1 MVSFEPG
8 FDVTPRGVSFI
19 ARVDGHLVACSVTA
33 TALAEKE
40 SLAVADSTALR
51 KIFKRHEELIR
62 DQMARKIAQGLA
74 EPDRTFCLHSGEF

>member
-33 TALAEKE
+33 AALAEKE
-40 SLAVADSTALR
+40 GLAAADTTALR
-51 KIFKRHEELIR
+51 KIFKRHEESIR
-62 DQMARKIAQGLA
+62 DGIARKIAQGVA
-74 EPDRTFCLHSGEF
+74 EPDRTFCLHCGEF